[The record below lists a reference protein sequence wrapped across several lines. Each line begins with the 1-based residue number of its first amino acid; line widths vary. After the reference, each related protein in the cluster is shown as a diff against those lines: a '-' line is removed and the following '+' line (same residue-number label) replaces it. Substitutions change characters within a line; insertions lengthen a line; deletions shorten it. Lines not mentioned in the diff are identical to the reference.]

1 VSRIVCWFSCGAAS
15 AVATKMIVEE
25 HKRLGQGKEIVIAY
39 TEVKQEHEDN
49 KRFLRDCEQWFGIPI
64 TVLQNERYK
73 GDIYEVFIRT
83 GYLVGPTGAA
93 CTRLLKKSVRKDF
106 EKPTDT
112 QVFGFTVEEQARYNS
127 FLDANNIDCRV
138 PLIEHGLTKQ
148 DCLGVLAKA
157 GIEIPAMYKLGY
169 SNNNC
174 IGCVKGGAGY
184 WNKIRVDFPETFET
198 MAQIENLMG
207 RTIVKHKGERI
218 SLRNLPPDAGRDQ
231 PEPNFDCGVVC
242 YAAFKQLEE

>member
-1 VSRIVCWFSCGAAS
+1 MSRIVCWFSCGAAS

-25 HKRLGQGKEIVIAY
+25 HKRSNNDRELVIAY
-39 TEVKQEHEDN
+39 TEVKQEHNDN
-49 KRFLRDCEQWFGIPI
+49 KRFLKECEDWFGVQT
-64 TVLQNERYK
+64 TVLRNDKYN
-73 GDIYEVFIRT
+73 GDIYEVFMRT

-106 EKPTDT
+106 ERPTDT
-112 QVFGFTVEEQARYNS
+112 QVFGFTVEERARYDS

-138 PLIEHGLTKQ
+138 PLIEYGLTKQ

-184 WNKIRVDFPETFET
+184 WNKIRIDFPEVFET
-198 MAQIENLMG
+198 MSNIEEIMG
-207 RTIVKHKGERI
+207 RTIVKHKGKRI
-218 SLRNLPPDAGRDQ
+218 PLRELPLDAGRDN

-242 YAAFKQLEE
+242 YAAYSQIEG

>member
-1 VSRIVCWFSCGAAS
+1 MSRVVCWFSCGAAS

-25 HKRLGQGKEIVIAY
+25 HKRSKDTRELVIAY

-49 KRFLRDCEQWFGIPI
+49 KRFLKECENWFGIPI
-64 TVLQNERYK
+64 TVLRNEKYN
-73 GDIYEVFIRT
+73 GDIYDVFLRT

-106 EKPTDT
+106 ERPTDT
-112 QVFGFTVEEQARYNS
+112 QVFGFTIEERDRFDS

-138 PLIEHGLTKQ
+138 PLIEYGLTKQ
-148 DCLGVLAKA
+148 DCLGVIAKA
-157 GIEIPAMYKLGY
+157 GIDIPAMYKLGY

-174 IGCVKGGAGY
+174 IGCVKGGMGY
-184 WNKIRVDFPETFET
+184 WNKIRVDFPEVFET
-198 MAQIENLMG
+198 MAQVEELMG

-218 SLRNLPPDAGRDQ
+218 PLRDLPPDAGRGQ
-231 PEPNFDCGVVC
+231 PEPNFDCGIVC
-242 YAAFKQLEE
+242 YAAFSQIEE